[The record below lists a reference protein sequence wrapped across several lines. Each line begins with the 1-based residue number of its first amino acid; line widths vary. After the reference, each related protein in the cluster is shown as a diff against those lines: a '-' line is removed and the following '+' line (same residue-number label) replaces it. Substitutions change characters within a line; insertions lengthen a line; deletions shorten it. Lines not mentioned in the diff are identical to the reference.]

1 MYPVVNNSVE
11 MVRILMMSPYKLYA
25 VSAQGIKKRHGKFVS
40 ATCTYVVRK
49 TRSVSG
55 KKTYLHGLIKK
66 KEPLLKKKT
75 VTVSSKSSPRP
86 PPFSSIHTFICVRAC
101 GIARG
106 LLLLICPIKGLVYK
120 A

>member
-66 KEPLLKKKT
+66 KEPFLKKKT

-86 PPFSSIHTFICVRAC
+86 PSFFKHTYLHLRTCMWHCEGPATVNLPNKRAR
-101 GIARG
+101 I
-106 LLLLICPIKGLVYK
+106 
-120 A
+120 